1 MTEGIKRLGIF
12 VCLALSESCPNPFVI
27 KLPKLRKSDSLQKS
41 KTLDISAEMG
51 SPGKFGIMAFK
62 CSPFAI
68 YVLTLPQL
76 CQNNY
81 VFESVKSRSETA
93 IKRLNRYR

>member
-51 SPGKFGIMAFK
+51 S
-62 CSPFAI
+62 
-68 YVLTLPQL
+68 L
-76 CQNNY
+76 
-81 VFESVKSRSETA
+81 ESLE
-93 IKRLNRYR
+93 